1 MKKQTKHQYDNM
13 MQVYRKMH
21 EEVDQLAQQ
30 VLELDDEKLK
40 LSTEIL
46 YDVAKLLGNYYS
58 IVMGLDWILK
68 LNNDKKFLESCFMFL
83 HGYIEE
89 DDVYEAWYRY
99 LDKKQDLNSYFY
111 YILLLYINHI
121 LPL

>member
-13 MQVYRKMH
+13 MQVYIKMH
-21 EEVDQLAQQ
+21 KEVDQLVLQ
-30 VLELDDEKLK
+30 VLELDDEKYK

-46 YDVAKLLGNYYS
+46 YEAHKLLGSDYYTV
-58 IVMGLDWILK
+58 IGLDWMLK
-68 LNNDKKFLESCFMFL
+68 LNNDKKFLESCLMFL
-83 HGYIEE
+83 HDDIDE
-89 DDVYEAWYRY
+89 DDMYEVFYQY

-111 YILLLYINHI
+111 YTIQLCINHI

>member
-13 MQVYRKMH
+13 MQVYNKMH
-21 EEVDQLAQQ
+21 KEVDQLVLQ
-30 VLELDDEKLK
+30 VLELDDEKYK

-46 YDVAKLLGNYYS
+46 YEAHKLLGSDYYTV
-58 IVMGLDWILK
+58 IGLDWMLK
-68 LNNDKKFLESCFMFL
+68 LNNDKKFLESCLMFL
-83 HGYIEE
+83 HDDIDE
-89 DDVYEAWYRY
+89 DDMYEVFYRY

-111 YILLLYINHI
+111 YTIQLCINHI